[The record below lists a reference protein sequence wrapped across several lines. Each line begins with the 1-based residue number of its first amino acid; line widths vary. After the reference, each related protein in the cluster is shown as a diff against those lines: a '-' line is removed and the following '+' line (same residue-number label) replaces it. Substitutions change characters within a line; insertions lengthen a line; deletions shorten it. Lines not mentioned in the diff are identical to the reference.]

1 MSTDPD
7 HGLDRLIS
15 ALTAPGQPDELARRE
30 EARAAFRSAG
40 QAGGNE
46 PTIPPPRR
54 PVPLRGRLPG
64 SLRLRLTTLAAAAV
78 IVIAGVTTCAYTRML
93 PGPVQDVAHS
103 VLAPLGVPG
112 RAQPGPLSAGVNPG
126 TSGPASPAS
135 PGTTSKTSPA
145 ASGGYRLTLSA
156 SAVRVTAGTSVV
168 FTGRVTRG
176 GQLAA
181 DAQVRL
187 LERPARSTQWQV
199 AASGVTGPRGRFR
212 LVSPPLTGTAVFRV
226 ITPDGSHS
234 GPVRVTVAAGG

>member
-7 HGLDRLIS
+7 HGLARLIS

-40 QAGGNE
+40 QPGGNE

-64 SLRLRLTTLAAAAV
+64 SLRLRLTAMAAAAV

-93 PGPVQDVAHS
+93 PGPAQDVAHS

-112 RAQPGPLSAGVNPG
+112 RARPGPLSAGLNPG
-126 TSGPASPAS
+126 TSGPGSS
-135 PGTTSKTSPA
+135 GTTSRTSPA
-145 ASGGYRLTLSA
+145 DSGGYRLTLSA
-156 SAVRVTAGTSVV
+156 SAARVAAGTAVV
-168 FTGRVTRG
+168 FTGRVTEG

-181 DAQVRL
+181 DTQVRL

-199 AASGVTGPRGRFR
+199 VASGVTGPRGRFR
-212 LVSPPLTGTAVFRV
+212 LVSPPLDGTAVFRV
-226 ITPDGSHS
+226 IAPDGSHS
-234 GPVRVTVAAGG
+234 GPARVTVADGG